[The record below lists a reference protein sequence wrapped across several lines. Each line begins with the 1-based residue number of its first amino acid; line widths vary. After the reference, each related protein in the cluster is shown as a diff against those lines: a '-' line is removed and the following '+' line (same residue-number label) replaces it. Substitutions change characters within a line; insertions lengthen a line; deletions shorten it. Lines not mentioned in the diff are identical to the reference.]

1 MLFREKITLYFENHM
16 KGRRT
21 ICEQT
26 AEFLNVQADGTY
38 SNCCALKG

>member
-1 MLFREKITLYFENHM
+1 MLFRETITLYFEKHVKDRN
-16 KGRRT
+16 T
-21 ICEQT
+21 LCEQT